1 MLLSAVN
8 KNKSVKRKRNRT
20 MEQHKIETGAVAIA
34 YSFNPGKSVH
44 VTEVRVHLSAVGGAA
59 ENLTI
64 KHNSAL
70 GAAYDVLHHTEA
82 MAAVADL
89 VWRPDLGPWY
99 IAKGDTLDIAYAN
112 SNNRTYGLE
121 ILYR

>member
-1 MLLSAVN
+1 
-8 KNKSVKRKRNRT
+8 
-20 MEQHKIETGAVAIA
+20 MEQHKYETGATAIA
-34 YSFNPGKSVH
+34 YSFDAEKSVH

-59 ENLTI
+59 ENLVI

-70 GAAYDVLHHTEA
+70 GAAYDVVHLTQA
-82 MAAVADL
+82 MAAVTDL

-99 IAKGDTLDIAYAN
+99 IAKGDTLDITYAN